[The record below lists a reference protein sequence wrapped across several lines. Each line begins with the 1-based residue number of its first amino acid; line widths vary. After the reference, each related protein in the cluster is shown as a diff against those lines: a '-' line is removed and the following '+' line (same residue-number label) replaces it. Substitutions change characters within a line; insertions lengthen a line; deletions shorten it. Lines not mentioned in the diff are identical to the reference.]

1 MARPRQALLSRQRII
16 DTAAA
21 LIDAE
26 GLASFSTRRLA
37 SELGVQGPSLY
48 HHFSNKEEILDTV
61 ADLIASRVDVS
72 FFGKHDWRVALR
84 LWGHSYRDALASH
97 PNIAPVLVQDPSRR
111 PAELIMAD
119 AVVRGL
125 VEAGWPPAR
134 ATHVGA
140 TMHYF
145 VAGSALHQRGVDE
158 RSFTLG
164 LDALIDG
171 LARVYERVVGPLP
184 PLPQETLEPLDAL

>member
-21 LIDAE
+21 LIDAV
-26 GLASFSTRRLA
+26 GLSSFSTRRLA

-61 ADLIASRVDVS
+61 ADLIAARVDVS
-72 FFGKHDWRVALR
+72 FFSKHDWRVALR

-97 PNIAPVLVQDPSRR
+97 PNMVPVLAQGPRRR
-111 PAELIMAD
+111 PAELAMAD
-119 AVVRGL
+119 AVVGGL
-125 VEAGWPPAR
+125 VDAGWPPAD

-140 TMHYF
+140 IMQYF

-158 RSFTLG
+158 RSFALG

-171 LARVYERVVGPLP
+171 LARVYERIAGPLP
-184 PLPQETLEPLDAL
+184 PLPPTTLEPLEML

>member
-37 SELGVQGPSLY
+37 SALGVQGPSLY
-48 HHFSNKEEILDTV
+48 HHFSNKEEILDTI
-61 ADLIASRVDVS
+61 ADAIAARVDVS

-97 PNIAPVLVQDPSRR
+97 PNIVPVLVQGPRRR
-111 PAELIMAD
+111 PAELTIVE
-119 AVVRGL
+119 AVVEGL

-134 ATHVGA
+134 ATHVEA
-140 TMHYF
+140 IMHYF
-145 VAGSALHQRGVDE
+145 VAGSALHQPGVDE
-158 RSFTLG
+158 RSFALG

-171 LARVYERVVGPLP
+171 LARIYERAVGPLP
-184 PLPQETLEPLDAL
+184 TLPLETLEPLEML